1 MRSVWSKLPQEVVV
15 KISFFIQDAND
26 LLAFLEDVQRD
37 TDLGPLKQLYLL
49 GKSNCAMD
57 FWPSS
62 WIVPWI
68 QEVLSCYPNDSIAK
82 YYSKITLEDDF
93 DVEWIKRHVNP
104 MAHFQW
110 IVWTSEITLDDWKDL
125 RIVFMTVDA
134 DAEDFGE
141 IRWRELAPRLPHLI
155 YLDWIVWTSEITLDD
170 WKDLRIVFMTVDAD
184 AEDFGE
190 IRWRELAPR
199 LPHLIYL
206 DVKGASGDLS
216 GVFQFVASS
225 NQITQFGIY
234 VEETYTMKTSDV
246 IHLILWFKTRSVERF
261 EFMSGDLSAVD
272 EDLKQALY
280 QAMFNCSTLET
291 LRLSYEDS
299 NNMDFSRLTFSM
311 KLLQLHIESMASS
324 FVKSL
329 ASRLERSSVTRLDP
343 GSYESE
349 NLEGMVS
356 LLQVL
361 PRTSVKHLE
370 LTL

>member
-1 MRSVWSKLPQEVVV
+1 
-15 KISFFIQDAND
+15 
-26 LLAFLEDVQRD
+26 
-37 TDLGPLKQLYLL
+37 
-49 GKSNCAMD
+49 
-57 FWPSS
+57 
-62 WIVPWI
+62 
-68 QEVLSCYPNDSIAK
+68 
-82 YYSKITLEDDF
+82 
-93 DVEWIKRHVNP
+93 

-110 IVWTSEITLDDWKDL
+110 IIWTSEITLDDWKDL
-125 RIVFMTVDA
+125 HIVFMTV
-134 DAEDFGE
+134 
-141 IRWRELAPRLPHLI
+141 
-155 YLDWIVWTSEITLDD
+155 
-170 WKDLRIVFMTVDAD
+170 D

-206 DVKGASGDLS
+206 DVKGASDDLS

-329 ASRLERSSVTRLDP
+329 ASRLERSSVTRLDL

-349 NLEGMVS
+349 NLEGM
-356 LLQVL
+356 
-361 PRTSVKHLE
+361 
-370 LTL
+370 